1 MFFYVKNLEEMK
13 MLEVKEYLETKDRKY
28 PLCMTLNVM
37 ENIQKEYGSMTR
49 WQRLMLGEKE
59 ERKVDKKG
67 KEYTVWNSGE
77 EPDIQAI
84 KFFLTEGI
92 NEGIDIENENL
103 KEKRDFI
110 NMRQAGRIMTE
121 VGLKIVL
128 ERITTVMKR
137 SQQESNDINEKN

>member
-1 MFFYVKNLEEMK
+1 

-49 WQRLMLGEKE
+49 WQRLMIGEKE
-59 ERKVDKKG
+59 ELKIDKKG
-67 KEYTVWNSGE
+67 KEYIVWNSGE

-84 KFFLTEGI
+84 KFFLTESI
-92 NEGIDIENENL
+92 NEGIDIENE
-103 KEKRDFI
+103 KTREKQDFI
-110 NMRQAGRIMTE
+110 NMRQTGRIITE

-128 ERITTVMKR
+128 EKITLVVKK
-137 SQQESNDINEKN
+137 SQQGDEETNSKN